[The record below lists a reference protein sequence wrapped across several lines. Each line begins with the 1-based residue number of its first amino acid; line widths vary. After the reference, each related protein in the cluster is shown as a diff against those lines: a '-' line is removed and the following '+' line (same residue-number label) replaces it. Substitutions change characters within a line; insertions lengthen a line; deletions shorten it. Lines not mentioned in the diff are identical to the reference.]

1 MKFNIKKSVL
11 QEALQIAISAIPN
24 KSTLQI
30 LNDYSLRLEGN
41 TLEIC
46 ATDLNL
52 GVRIKLE
59 VEGERDGEA
68 LINARKFSDLVK
80 ALVPSCENVSIDVQ
94 DHLTRIKWSE
104 KGQASIT
111 SFDASDFP
119 PFPEVEGNTL
129 TLAASELAFLVEKT
143 AFAVSTDNTRQ
154 NLNGVFMEAKDGK
167 ISMVATDGHR
177 MGRASIEQEGANLES
192 GVIVLP
198 KVLQKSA

>member
-80 ALVPSCENVSIDVQ
+80 ALVPSCESVSIDVQ

-119 PFPEVEGNTL
+119 PFPKSKAIPL
-129 TLAASELAFLVEKT
+129 RSP
-143 AFAVSTDNTRQ
+143 Q
-154 NLNGVFMEAKDGK
+154 
-167 ISMVATDGHR
+167 
-177 MGRASIEQEGANLES
+177 ANLHS
-192 GVIVLP
+192 WSKRPHLLSLP
-198 KVLQKSA
+198 IIPART

>member
-80 ALVPSCENVSIDVQ
+80 ALVPSCETVSIDVQ

-104 KGQASIT
+104 RARL
-111 SFDASDFP
+111 P
-119 PFPEVEGNTL
+119 L
-129 TLAASELAFLVEKT
+129 R
-143 AFAVSTDNTRQ
+143 VSTLVTSLRSP
-154 NLNGVFMEAKDGK
+154 KSK
-167 ISMVATDGHR
+167 ATLLPLP
-177 MGRASIEQEGANLES
+177 QANLHS
-192 GVIVLP
+192 WSKRPHLP
-198 KVLQKSA
+198 SLPITPART

>member
-59 VEGERDGEA
+59 VEGERDGET

-129 TLAASELAFLVEKT
+129 TLAASELACSWKPRT
-143 AFAVSTDNTRQ
+143 ARFPWSLPTVTAWAAQ
-154 NLNGVFMEAKDGK
+154 
-167 ISMVATDGHR
+167 
-177 MGRASIEQEGANLES
+177 ASNR
-192 GVIVLP
+192 
-198 KVLQKSA
+198 KVQTSNPA

>member
-80 ALVPSCENVSIDVQ
+80 ALVPSCESVSTATFWDVEARPCRVADVSICFCICLRV
-94 DHLTRIKWSE
+94 
-104 KGQASIT
+104 
-111 SFDASDFP
+111 
-119 PFPEVEGNTL
+119 
-129 TLAASELAFLVEKT
+129 
-143 AFAVSTDNTRQ
+143 
-154 NLNGVFMEAKDGK
+154 
-167 ISMVATDGHR
+167 
-177 MGRASIEQEGANLES
+177 
-192 GVIVLP
+192 
-198 KVLQKSA
+198 